1 MRRNMSQALVTV
13 RERMELWREAH
24 GGPGSRIPKALW
36 DEAVGVAREEGV
48 SAASRALR
56 LDYIRLRDRVAVA
69 EGHSQKQGFVELE
82 MGQFW
87 GSGRTVVEFERRDG
101 ARMRVETAA
110 GADLEGLTRVFW
122 SSQP

>member
-1 MRRNMSQALVTV
+1 MRRDMPQALVKV

-36 DEAVGVAREEGV
+36 DEAVGAAREEGV

-69 EGHSQKQGFVELE
+69 EGHSQKQGFVEL
-82 MGQFW
+82 GQFC

-101 ARMRVETAA
+101 ARMRVEAA
-110 GADLEGLTRVFW
+110 GGTDLESLTRVFW

>member
-1 MRRNMSQALVTV
+1 MRRNTSQALVTV
-13 RERMELWREAH
+13 RERMELWRKVH

-69 EGHSQKQGFVELE
+69 EGHSQKQGFVEL
-82 MGQFW
+82 GQFF

-101 ARMRVETAA
+101 ARMRVETAG
-110 GADLEGLTRVFW
+110 GADLESLTRAFW